1 MTPNEYQELALRTA
15 PDSDAKRRMG
25 KAVDSERAI
34 SLLHAQIGITTE
46 LGEFA
51 DVIKKTFAYRVNLD
65 FENAKE
71 ELGDI
76 LWYIALA
83 AQALDTNIET
93 LMLNNTQKL
102 SLRYPEK
109 FTEKDAL
116 ERKDKALVYPQCGCT
131 ATNLCDIHMKDL
143 VE

>member
-1 MTPNEYQELALRTA
+1 MKPLEYQEQALRTA
-15 PDSDAKRRMG
+15 PDVEALKRISRNFN
-25 KAVDSERAI
+25 SERAI
-34 SLLHAQIGITTE
+34 ILLNAQLGITGE

-51 DVIKKTFAYRVNLD
+51 DAIKRTFAYGTPLD
-65 FENAKE
+65 FENAGE
-71 ELGDI
+71 ELGDM

-83 AQALDTNIET
+83 AKGLDTTIEQIMINNI
-93 LMLNNTQKL
+93 NKL
-102 SLRYPEK
+102 KTRYPEK